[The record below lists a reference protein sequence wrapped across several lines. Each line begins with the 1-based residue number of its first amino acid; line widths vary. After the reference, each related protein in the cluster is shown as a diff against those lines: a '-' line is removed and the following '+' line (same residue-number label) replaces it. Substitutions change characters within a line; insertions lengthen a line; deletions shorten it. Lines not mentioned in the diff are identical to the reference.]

1 MKPRDVLLALLVPV
15 LWGMG
20 LVFAKA
26 ALDHFPPILLMAFRF
41 ALTAVILVWFVKP
54 PKGLFS
60 QIAWVA
66 FVSATIQYGFT
77 FTGLKFLDASTA
89 VILIQLEVP
98 FGVLIAALWLKEYV
112 GWRRAIGIAIAF
124 VGVFFIAGQPRLHGS
139 VLPMLM
145 VVCGAL
151 TWAIGQN
158 MVKKLG
164 VLGGFRL
171 TAWVAVFATP
181 QLFVASFIFE
191 TGQIEAII
199 NADWVVWGA
208 VIYLALV
215 MTALGYG
222 IWYRLLGLYDVK
234 QVMPYLLSI
243 PDSTV
248 LGSVMLLGEI
258 LTLDIIIGGS
268 IVIVGVGLIT
278 IELGQRKESLKRQL

>member
-1 MKPRDVLLALLVPV
+1 
-15 LWGMG
+15 MG

-26 ALDHFPPILLMAFRF
+26 ALEHFPPILLMAFRF
-41 ALTAVILVWFVKP
+41 ALTALILVWFVKP
-54 PKGLFS
+54 PKGLFIP
-60 QIAWVA
+60 IAWVA

-77 FTGLKFLDASTA
+77 FTGLKFLDASTV

-98 FGVLIAALWLKEYV
+98 FGVMIAALWLKEYV
-112 GWRRAIGIAIAF
+112 GWRRAIGIGIAF
-124 VGVFFIAGQPRLHGS
+124 VGVFFIVGQPRLHGS
-139 VLPMLM
+139 LLPMLM

-158 MVKKLG
+158 MVKRLG
-164 VLGGFRL
+164 ALGGFRL
-171 TAWVAVFATP
+171 TAWVAIFATP
-181 QLFVASFIFE
+181 QLFIASFIFE
-191 TGQIEAII
+191 TGQIDAIA

-234 QVMPYLLSI
+234 QVMPYLLLI
-243 PDSTV
+243 PVSTV
-248 LGSVMLLGEI
+248 LGSVMFLGEV
-258 LTLDIIIGGS
+258 LTVDIIIGGS

-278 IELGQRKESLKRQL
+278 IEFGQRKKS